1 MTNNSEKTEDTIFSS
16 DTANSASLEPKPI
29 TFKDILTDEATL
41 ADLDRLGFE
50 KPTLVQQLS
59 IPAVLSGKDAI
70 VQAKTGSGKTLAFAI
85 PLIISLRETVK
96 GKFTAA
102 IILTPTRE
110 LALQVRDVI
119 SKLAPDF
126 SATCIIGGASAA
138 AQIKELRKD
147 PRIVV
152 GTPGRILDL
161 IERRELIL
169 RRCSKFVLDEADE
182 MLSMGFIDEIREI
195 LSRLPS
201 KRQGLFFSATVTPRV
216 QQLASSFLKD
226 PVNLEAKVSE
236 DRPPD
241 IAHLYVNVDGSL
253 TGKVSVLASLLEKE
267 NGASVIVFCQT
278 KADTEFVE
286 LYLKRREFNVRRI
299 NSDLTQREREEIMSD
314 FKEGRLQVM
323 VATEVAARGIDIA
336 GLDLVVNYSLPDQ
349 MESYVHRVGRTGRA
363 GRSGRAISLI
373 GPRDFGM
380 FYGLR
385 KGLPVTFNELKL
397 DVEATGVASSEVS
410 QSPRFLKGRR

>member
-1 MTNNSEKTEDTIFSS
+1 MTHNSDKENDLDVRPVSEEKT
-16 DTANSASLEPKPI
+16 SAVSTPA
-29 TFKDILTDEATL
+29 TFKDVLTDAVSL
-41 ADLDRLGFE
+41 ADLERLGFVT
-50 KPTLVQQLS
+50 PTIVQQLA
-59 IPAVLSGKDAI
+59 IPAVLSGRDVI
-70 VQAKTGSGKTLAFAI
+70 VQAKTGSGKTLAFVI
-85 PLIISLRETVK
+85 PLIISLRESVK
-96 GKFTAA
+96 GKYTAA

-119 SKLAPDF
+119 SQFAPDF
-126 SATCIIGGASAA
+126 SAVCIIGGASAS

-161 IERRELIL
+161 IERRELVL
-169 RRCSKFVLDEADE
+169 RRCTKFVLDEADE
-182 MLSMGFIDEIREI
+182 MLSMGFIEEIRDI

-216 QQLASSFLKD
+216 QQLANYFMSN
-226 PVNLEAKVSE
+226 PINLEAKVSE

-253 TGKVSVLASLLEKE
+253 TGKVSVLANLLEKE

-286 LYLKRREFNVRRI
+286 LYLRRREFNVRRI
-299 NSDLTQREREEIMSD
+299 NSDLTQREREEIMND
-314 FKEGRLQVM
+314 FKDGSLQIM
-323 VATEVAARGIDIA
+323 VATDVAARGIDIA

-373 GPRDFGM
+373 GPRDFGL

-385 KGLPVTFNELKL
+385 KGLPITFNELTL
-397 DVEATGVASSEVS
+397 AGESGAATPNDVSS
-410 QSPRFLKGRR
+410 SPRFLRGRR